1 MNNNYFTK
9 QIDTSRRP
17 LTSKQRAAL
26 LFSLLG
32 RDGFESLTPYLTD
45 QEVVKL
51 RKAMKSIKDRI
62 DVDED
67 VSVLESLEKYGEAI
81 GILPKQNSVH
91 QGYTKGYFENHNQY
105 QAPAAP
111 SGEKGLDGMGINA
124 ADIARVLSLWLSDDK
139 ES

>member
-45 QEVVKL
+45 QEIVKL

-62 DVDED
+62 DVEDD
-67 VSVLESLEKYGEAI
+67 VSVLESLDKYGEAI
-81 GILPKQNSVH
+81 GVWPQKSLPN
-91 QGYTKGYFENHNQY
+91 QGYTKGYFENYNQY
-105 QAPAAP
+105 QSPVTP
-111 SGEKGLDGMGINA
+111 SGDKGLDGMGVNA

-139 ES
+139 EA